1 MIFVISISVDNKSE
15 IVTKMNRLSK
25 KERENCLSDMADDDE
40 VKRRKLDMRRK
51 LSLHQNAIK
60 PPSST

>member
-1 MIFVISISVDNKSE
+1 
-15 IVTKMNRLSK
+15 
-25 KERENCLSDMADDDE
+25 MADDDE

-60 PPSST
+60 PPAST